1 VEKSTEQFLEEV
13 HKEQANDE
21 KNRRT
26 QGKGTP
32 SEKLPTKQH
41 TNNP

>member
-1 VEKSTEQFLEEV
+1 VDDTHEFVANLHEKQAKDEQ
-13 HKEQANDE
+13 
-21 KNRRT
+21 NRRR

-41 TNNP
+41 GTKK

>member
-1 VEKSTEQFLEEV
+1 MKSTEQFIDKL
-13 HKEQANDE
+13 HDTQAKDE

>member
-1 VEKSTEQFLEEV
+1 MKSTEQFIDKL
-13 HKEQANDE
+13 HDTQAKDE

-32 SEKLPTKQH
+32 SEKLATKQH